1 MIRITNKNVFVLT
14 IHKTFI
20 FLSFPF
26 LNQYE
31 EDTALCQDFKKG
43 ATDDQKSSISLSRN
57 PSVKGVGRF
66 FWKNLEAKPLNIK
79 LHRFAS

>member
-31 EDTALCQDFKKG
+31 EDTVLCQDFKKG
-43 ATDDQKSSISLSRN
+43 ATDYQQSSISH
-57 PSVKGVGRF
+57 
-66 FWKNLEAKPLNIK
+66 KPIFLLACL
-79 LHRFAS
+79 LHF